1 MSKMAGW
8 ITVMAAIAVLGGCES
23 GSETGG
29 SETGGS
35 GASNDYVFK
44 KSFGAAIH
52 LSDIVVDTTGD
63 IYAAGVEYDA
73 NRDRKGVVIKLDKD
87 GNSDSAFGNGGI
99 ARNAKSG
106 AVNAIALLHENG
118 ETKSV
123 IGGDL
128 FVEKNDYDRD
138 YLMTLWKFDAHGAL
152 DSPFPAVARGY
163 RRPKGGFGT
172 TGVLTDPFEKKR
184 AAAVQLGID
193 DAGRI
198 VVAGDNY
205 SLLNQTSYLW
215 RFKADGFADTAFNGV
230 GFLETNAVTYLQN
243 GRFIVQPQGA
253 LLFIGSHVG
262 DNGSGSQQ
270 YLQRYLASGELDA
283 GFGSGGVVIDTRS
296 ILECAQQSRLVSSAV
311 QAANGR
317 IFTAG
322 SSCEN
327 GNADVVVLGYES
339 DGSVCGTFGDNGK
352 LVIDEGGAEEGV
364 ALALDNSGN
373 LVVAGNYEKG
383 HEADGMLW
391 KIDQNGH
398 ILDRKKVSGS
408 FSAMKTAPDGD
419 IVVGGR
425 EDSSGATI
433 WKFHW

>member
-1 MSKMAGW
+1 MAGMAMV
-8 ITVMAAIAVLGGCES
+8 VMLGGCES
-23 GSETGG
+23 GGESGG
-29 SETGGS
+29 SDG
-35 GASNDYVFK
+35 YVFK
-44 KSFGAAIH
+44 KSFGTAIY
-52 LSDIVVDTTGD
+52 LSDIAVDTTGD

-87 GNSDSAFGNGGI
+87 GNSDSAFGSGGI

-106 AVNAIALLHENG
+106 VINAIALLHENG
-118 ETKSV
+118 KTKSV

-128 FVEKNDYDRD
+128 FVEKNDYDRK
-138 YLMTLWKFDAHGAL
+138 YLMTLWKFDEHGVPDL
-152 DSPFPAVARGY
+152 
-163 RRPKGGFGT
+163 GFGT
-172 TGVLTDPFEKKR
+172 AGAVTDPFEKER
-184 AAAVQLGID
+184 ASAVQLGID

-243 GRFIVQPQGA
+243 GRFVMQPQGA

-270 YLQRYLASGELDA
+270 YLQRYLASGDLDA
-283 GFGSGGVVIDTRS
+283 GFGSGGVVVDSRS
-296 ILECAQQSRLVSSAV
+296 ILECAQQSRLVSSVV

-327 GNADVVVLGYES
+327 GNADVVLLGYES
-339 DGSVCGTFGDNGK
+339 DGSVCSTFGDNGK
-352 LVIDEGGAEEGV
+352 VVIDEGGAEEGV

-373 LVVAGNYEKG
+373 LVVAGNYQKG

-391 KIDQNGH
+391 KIDQDGH